1 LVGCRLSL
9 VSAHSRAVEQRPR
22 SLHRRHSRLLCAGRP
37 FRERRVLGQ
46 QGEDS
51 VDLALLEGIGEALHK
66 VSHPRVAGRP
76 KRRLPARLRQ
86 PLLDRAAGAEQRPVD
101 RRDRGLERVRRLL
114 GGELEYVPE
123 DEHSPLAGGKVLQRG
138 DEGELERLSPFV
150 ASLGRSVTVRAAG
163 GLLRVRLDRQRPV
176 ERALAAVG
184 DRVEANV
191 GRDPIQPT
199 PRRASAAEV
208 GLRSPGP
215 QEGVLERILC
225 IVQRAEHPVAV
236 RVKRGAMRLDEA
248 AEGVLVASA
257 HDFVTTG
264 IRPGPT

>member
-9 VSAHSRAVEQRPR
+9 VSAHSGAVEHRPR
-22 SLHRRHSRLLCAGRP
+22 SLHRRHPRPPSAARP

-46 QGEDS
+46 QREDS
-51 VDLALLEGIGEALHK
+51 VDLALLEGIGEALHQL
-66 VSHPRVAGRP
+66 SHPRVAERP

-86 PLLDRAAGAEQRPVD
+86 PLLDRAAGPEQRTVD
-101 RRDRGLERVRRLL
+101 RCHRGLERVCRLL
-114 GGELEYVPE
+114 GGETEHVPE
-123 DEHSPLAGGKVLQRG
+123 DEHRPLAGGKVLQRG

-199 PRRASAAEV
+199 ARRGSAAEL
-208 GLRSPGP
+208 G
-215 QEGVLERILC
+215 
-225 IVQRAEHPVAV
+225 
-236 RVKRGAMRLDEA
+236 
-248 AEGVLVASA
+248 
-257 HDFVTTG
+257 
-264 IRPGPT
+264 